1 MALRALRSASALA
14 LLLGLSGYTT
24 ANAQQTPATSGPD
37 QIPAVEDCDPQ
48 TPGVQTGAQCKVE
61 RVVVT
66 GSNIAGAAE
75 SAALPV
81 EVYTAEENFKSG
93 NQSTMDFIKTLS
105 VVGSTV
111 GETNQ
116 FQAGYGGIGA
126 STLNL
131 RGLGGGRTL
140 TIFNGR
146 RFTINTNQIPSIA
159 LSRTEILKDGGAV
172 IYGAD
177 ATGGVV
183 NFITRDNYDGLMVQG
198 DYRAVSGSDG
208 DWSAGLLWGKNFDQS
223 NLMFSAEYSH
233 RSELPILERDWA
245 VRSYAENPTPWAPYN
260 TYGTYL
266 LQSATGT
273 TLNTPVTDFT
283 TSECQNGTGPVQGQV
298 IPISG
303 LPTCWWNYAIHTYN
317 LVEEVDQVRL
327 YGQFTADLDDST
339 RFFASLSYGKS
350 DANSIGTVAS
360 YQTNVGPGPGSGTA
374 FEYRI
379 PRANPY
385 FNTFLTQ
392 NAAQINP
399 LVLGL
404 IDHADQFL
412 TIGFGPGG
420 NPAWGPGEGTT
431 PTTQL
436 EHWNAAAVLEGE
448 FGDWAGD
455 WLDTW
460 KGSVTYNLSTTDS
473 TLPDIV
479 GYKYQQALNGFGGP
493 NCNAPDLVPDNFNIV
508 ADTNGNGVVTA
519 AENRAWVEAFYA
531 TVGTQ
536 NPAQAGKNGC
546 QYINPFASSYA
557 ANGAFG
563 TPNPRYVAGNE
574 VPADLAAWLYDERQ
588 IEDQNSE
595 LTIDALVSGGTP
607 LTLPG
612 GMVAWAAG
620 AQWRQAESRDQNF
633 GPYLDPQE
641 FPCAWPGQRPGQAGC
656 APTGQSPY
664 WFFASNNANK
674 SDQQQYS
681 YFGEMQ
687 VPVLDNLG
695 FQLAV
700 RREEFP
706 RAGLGATVYKVAG
719 KWDPFNWLAIR
730 GSFGTNYAT
739 PPNTTPGSISAGLS
753 LINNA
758 GNKYLRVETETLG
771 GLKPETAEVMNLGAI
786 FNFDDGLPLNGR
798 LRMSFDYFNFEIKDE
813 IKTVSHN
820 QILNTTFVGTPSAS
834 GFINCSAALIGRLTF
849 INGQGAAGCAQGV
862 TIGQDVT
869 SIRSVRGNG
878 PGATTSGV
886 DIDATYSFDALGGEL
901 SLGFQGT
908 NVLEYEVAAFD
919 LNGVTLS
926 PKVDALGYAN
936 YSRDG
941 DLVSEWRSNATVNY
955 ANGNHNVR
963 YVYRFIQGVEDDRSA
978 TPAQY
983 KQIDDFVTHN
993 LYYNYTLPWDENFV
1007 VSFAIDN
1014 VTDEDPPF
1022 TQQQYSYDPFIGNA
1036 LGRTYKIGLKKE
1048 F

>member
-1 MALRALRSASALA
+1 MMRAFRSASALA
-14 LLLGLSGYTT
+14 LVLGLAGHGT
-24 ANAQQTPATSGPD
+24 AVAQNAQPPGPD
-37 QIPAVEDCDPQ
+37 TVAAAEDCDPDVA
-48 TPGVQTGAQCKVE
+48 GVQTNCDRE
-61 RVVVT
+61 RDRVVVT
-66 GSNIAGAAE
+66 GSNIAGAVE

-81 EVYTAEENFKSG
+81 EVYTAEDNLKGG

-105 VVGSTV
+105 VVGSTL

-146 RFTINTNQIPSIA
+146 RFTVNTNQIPSIA
-159 LSRTEILKDGGAV
+159 LARTEILKDGGAV

-183 NFITRDNYDGLMVQG
+183 NFITRDNFDGLTLQG
-198 DYRAVSGSDG
+198 DFRAVDGSDG
-208 DWSAGLLWGKNFDQS
+208 DWSGGLLWGKNFDQS
-223 NLMFSAEYSH
+223 NLMFSAEFSH
-233 RSELPILERDWA
+233 RSELGIRERDWA
-245 VRSYAENPTPWAPYN
+245 VREYAENPTPWAPYN
-260 TYGTYL
+260 DYNTYL
-266 LQSATGT
+266 LKSAVGGT
-273 TLNTPVTDFT
+273 LGLVQDFT

-298 IPISG
+298 IAVSG

-317 LVEEVDQVRL
+317 LVEEIDQQRF
-327 YGQFTADLDDST
+327 YGQFTSDLDDAT
-339 RFFASLSYGKS
+339 RFTATLAYGKS
-350 DANSIGTVAS
+350 DADNIGTVAS

-379 PRANPY
+379 PRVNPY
-385 FNTFLTQ
+385 FNSFLTQ

-399 LVLGL
+399 LALPG
-404 IDHADQFL
+404 IAYAEQFL
-412 TIGFGPGG
+412 TIGFGPKG

-436 EHWNAAAVLEGE
+436 ENWNAAAVLEGE
-448 FGDWAGD
+448 FGDWAGE

-460 KGSVTYNLSTTDS
+460 KTSITYNLSTTDS

-479 GYKYQQALNGFGGP
+479 GYRYQEALNGFGGP

-508 ADTNGNGVVTA
+508 ADTNGNGVISAAETA
-519 AENRAWVEAFYA
+519 AFNEAFYA

-536 NPAQAGKNGC
+536 NPGAAGKNGC
-546 QYINPFASSYA
+546 QYINPFASSFA
-557 ANGAFG
+557 ANGTFG
-563 TPNPRYVAGNE
+563 TPNPRYIPGGETSAE
-574 VPADLAAWLYDERQ
+574 LAAWLYDERH
-588 IEDQNSE
+588 IEDNNTD

-607 LTLPG
+607 LQLPG

-620 AQWRQAESRDQNF
+620 AQWRQAESRDLNYGKF
-633 GPYLDPQE
+633 LDPDE
-641 FPCAWPGQRPGQAGC
+641 MPCAWPGQRPGQAGC

-664 WFFASNNANK
+664 WFFASNDANK

-681 YFGEMQ
+681 YFGEVQ
-687 VPVLDNLG
+687 VPLLDNLG

-719 KWDPFNWLAIR
+719 KWDPFEWLAVR

-739 PPNTTPGSISAGLS
+739 PPNIQPGSISSGLS

-758 GNKYLRVETETLG
+758 GNKYLRVETEALA
-771 GLKPETAEVMNLGAI
+771 GLKPETAEVMNFGLI
-786 FNFDDGLPLNGR
+786 FNFDDGMPLDGALR
-798 LRMSFDYFNFEIKDE
+798 LSLDYFDFQIKDE

-820 QILNTTFVGTPSAS
+820 QILNTAFVATPSAS

-849 INGQGAAGCAQGV
+849 INGQGAAGCTQGT

-886 DIDATYSFDALGGEL
+886 DVDLTYSFAALGGEL
-901 SLGFQGT
+901 TAGFQGT
-908 NVLEYEVAAFD
+908 NVLSYEIDAFT
-919 LNGVTLS
+919 LNGVILS
-926 PKVDALGYAN
+926 PAVDALGYAN

-941 DLVSEWRSNATVNY
+941 DLVSEWRSSASLNY
-955 ANGNHNVR
+955 ENGNHNLR

-983 KQIDDFVTHN
+983 KQIDDFATHN
-993 LYYNYTLPWDENFV
+993 LYYNYTLPWDEDFV
-1007 VSFAIDN
+1007 ISLSIDN
-1014 VTDEDPPF
+1014 VLDEDPPF

-1036 LGRTYKIGLKKE
+1036 LGRTYKIGVRKT